1 MSNASAEAGSIPAQ
15 LGTSALGR
23 ERVRTAHEAALEQ
36 AVDEARASLW
46 DAVRDGSV
54 TVQFAAELLGWSPE
68 QVEAA
73 MSANQE
79 RP

>member
-1 MSNASAEAGSIPAQ
+1 MSNASE
-15 LGTSALGR
+15 T
-23 ERVRTAHEAALEQ
+23 ALEQ